1 MHYKLSDTTE
11 YIGHLYAE
19 GRFKHMLEHSR
30 QAMDMALKSHTY
42 SEALIFCRNMMEA
55 YCNLGDIPRL
65 HEILVEYKELCRMHG
80 TLEDKMH
87 YHRFSAIF
95 HASTNNVEFA
105 VKAYKC
111 AIHYAYELNDD
122 EVLTICYALI
132 SNAYIEG
139 QEVQQATFA
148 MKLARHYSLH
158 IINQREVMLR
168 VNIALMHT
176 YAQLGMKEEFA
187 ELEDKTRE
195 LIGSRPLSFLSA
207 CMKCSEGT
215 LLYNL
220 ADRQGSAEAFKKG
233 LDLLNPPHQFV
244 YLLHIYT
251 YLLNRQLDSYFPKGY
266 VRTQAE
272 ALNAQLNEWR
282 KYAQRE
288 GRLFHHDVGTSY
300 EDGHMLFDSLSL
312 MGVPHLGEVVNK
324 KLANGESCA
333 CLLFSL
339 HKGQSAAHSPRQL
352 TYAAFTVIR
361 DLLKSVPHIFSRKE
375 HEEGI
380 IILYNDV
387 DAETIIYSIYQ
398 KIRTIIGQPKRHS
411 NILPIHFGLAYSKEM
426 KAATFE
432 KLYAKA
438 SACHYYAQT
447 NNKLYIT

>member
-55 YCNLGDIPRL
+55 YCNLGNIPRL
-65 HEILVEYKELCRMHG
+65 HEILIEYKELCRMHG

-111 AIHYAYELNDD
+111 AIHYAHELNDD
-122 EVLTICYALI
+122 EVLAMCYALI

-139 QEVQQATFA
+139 QEIRQATFA
-148 MKLARHYSLH
+148 MKLARHYRLH

-233 LDLLNPPHQFV
+233 LDLLNPSHQFV

-251 YLLNRQLDSYFPKGY
+251 YLLDRQLDSYFPKGY

-288 GRLFHHDVGTSY
+288 GRPFHHDVGTSY

-312 MGVPHLGEVVNK
+312 MGVPRLSEVVNK

-426 KAATFE
+426 KAVTFE